1 MQISKADT
9 ESAFIAMTTW
19 GWERG
24 LWQNKLLRRSQNV
37 KKKMGASLKAVKAW
51 LLFALAAAAL
61 HHRANKLLL
70 LTMRI
75 YFFLH
80 SFVDLF
86 IFAFDTIA
94 WKRRIFDQPRCQVK
108 GGKNLA
114 WGWWPHCYITIEQH
128 SDHYLW
134 TWRLI
139 KYALGCIISPE
150 ICIQAHL
157 QPSTFAWRFFLFFVF
172 GERNR

>member
-75 YFFLH
+75 Y
-80 SFVDLF
+80 LF
-86 IFAFDTIA
+86 IYSFICWFIYICLWHDSLETANIWPA
-94 WKRRIFDQPRCQVK
+94 SLSSQGWKKLGVGLVAPLLHHNRATFRPLFM
-108 GGKNLA
+108 NLA
-114 WGWWPHCYITIEQH
+114 AHKICTWLYHFTRDLHPSAFATQYIRLKIFPFFCV
-128 SDHYLW
+128 
-134 TWRLI
+134 WR
-139 KYALGCIISPE
+139 
-150 ICIQAHL
+150 
-157 QPSTFAWRFFLFFVF
+157 T
-172 GERNR
+172 